1 MTLRP
6 TGQNSLGMTDKTS
19 LFSHP
24 LTMNTGEWRL
34 RLAELCQDCAIAD
47 CGEEAGPLRQA
58 LHLMAQAPDADDAGM
73 GAMADHLPPQ
83 AHFEALLGLGAY
95 DSAAMALMPE
105 QASYILSRS
114 ASGQCLASVL
124 LPDVDEEMTSQAQT
138 PALALVSALMAC
150 LATMAG
156 RAPRMVDEDDDDEA
170 GFERADWHVPPGVR
184 LH

>member
-1 MTLRP
+1 LTLPP
-6 TGQNSLGMTDKTS
+6 TRQNSLGMTDKTS

-34 RLAELCQDCAIAD
+34 RLAELCQDCANAD
-47 CGEEAGPLRQA
+47 GGEEAEPLRQA
-58 LHLMAQAPDADDAGM
+58 LHLMARVPDANEAGM

-83 AHFEALLGLGAY
+83 AHFEALLALGAY

-150 LATMAG
+150 LTTMAG
-156 RAPRMVDEDDDDEA
+156 RDPWMVVDDDDDA
-170 GFERADWHVPPGVR
+170 GFERAEWHVPPGVR